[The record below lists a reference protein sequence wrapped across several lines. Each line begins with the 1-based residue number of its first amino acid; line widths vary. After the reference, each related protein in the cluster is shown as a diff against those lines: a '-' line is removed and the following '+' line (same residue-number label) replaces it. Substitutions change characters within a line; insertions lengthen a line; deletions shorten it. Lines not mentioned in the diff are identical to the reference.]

1 MRKKQ
6 EYHVK
11 NEENTENEPQN
22 EEKREQLPRLFD
34 EMPRDAQ
41 WLVLKHTG
49 ARFVMTHRS
58 REEPIYLGLPYD
70 LFWPCFVPVIV
81 RYEFR
86 LLPRRASGPE
96 MTARFCLSLDPA
108 IMQLPEWRNMSAEHR
123 AIFDSEGGYCAR
135 EFAPFSELKFKELRP
150 SDNTYKLFC
159 FLRRSGQP
167 LETQP
172 LETEFAPPWSK
183 FDDQLLMEVLEKMQK
198 VFRLPL
204 CHM

>member
-1 MRKKQ
+1 MQ
-6 EYHVK
+6 YME

-22 EEKREQLPRLFD
+22 EEKREQLPRRFD

-58 REEPIYLGLPYD
+58 QQEPYQLLLPSD
-70 LFWPCFVPVIV
+70 VFWPYFVPVIV
-81 RYEFR
+81 RYEFT

-96 MTARFCLSLDPA
+96 MIARFTLYLSQA
-108 IMQLPEWRNMSAEHR
+108 IRQSPQWRNMSAQHK
-123 AIFDSEGGYCAR
+123 AIFDRPGGYMAA
-135 EFAPFSELKFKELRP
+135 EFEPFSQLKFKELRP

-183 FDDQLLMEVLEKMQK
+183 FDDQVLMEVLEKMQK